1 MIPVPPRAT
10 TALIVAAIG
19 LAGAVALAAFA
30 VLAAADPSPATAAPE
45 GARHDAARTAETGAP
60 AAPAAAAAPDA
71 STEPGPADGTLPDG
85 ATVDTELPGI
95 TGLRPELL
103 AALRAASADASAE
116 GVALGVTSGWRSTA
130 YQERLLQDAIG
141 QYGSAE
147 EAARWVAE
155 PSASAHVSGDA
166 VDIGPAEAAAW
177 LSERG
182 ASYGLCQIYANEA
195 WHFEL
200 RPGAETSGC
209 PGMYADASQDPGTR

>member
-1 MIPVPPRAT
+1 MTDTTPSAPRAA

-45 GARHDAARTAETGAP
+45 GARHDTARTAETGTPAAP
-60 AAPAAAAAPDA
+60 AAPAA
-71 STEPGPADGTLPDG
+71 STEPGPADGALPDG

-155 PSASAHVSGDA
+155 PSSSAHVSGDA
-166 VDIGPAEAAAW
+166 VDIGPAGAAAW

-182 ASYGLCQIYANEA
+182 AAYGLCQIYANEA

-209 PGMYADASQDPGTR
+209 PGMYADASQGPGTR